1 MARKEGIIMKK
12 YIVTLPGKPR
22 LYNTTPLIGWETVG
36 EILRDDG
43 ITRGA
48 LVRNA
53 TTGLYAQANCG
64 TIRNLDQRE
73 VALALA
79 ATVTAVDLDGEEEL
93 TAAEAA
99 ALVGKTVQGL
109 DYWRRRGYLSPIDD
123 RRPAK
128 FRKSDVLAANAR
140 EIRPGPKPKE

>member
-1 MARKEGIIMKK
+1 MKK

-22 LYNTTPLIGWETVG
+22 LYNTTPLLGWETVG

-43 ITRGA
+43 SRGA

-53 TTGLYAQANCG
+53 TTGSYAQANCG

-79 ATVTAVDLDGEEEL
+79 ATVAAVDLDGEEEL

-109 DYWRRRGYLSPIDD
+109 DYWRRRGYLSPVDG

-128 FRKSDVLAANAR
+128 FRKSDVLSVNAR
-140 EIRPGPKPKE
+140 KSKPGPKPKK